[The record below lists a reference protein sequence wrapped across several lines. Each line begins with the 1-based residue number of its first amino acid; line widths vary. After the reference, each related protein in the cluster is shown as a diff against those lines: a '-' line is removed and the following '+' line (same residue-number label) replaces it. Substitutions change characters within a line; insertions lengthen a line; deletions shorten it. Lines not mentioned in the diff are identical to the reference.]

1 MEPQVAHTPPAVPVT
16 ILVGRGNTAAGIR
29 QVLEDFAAL
38 GIVRNLIWIDAD
50 TFRHADSLVRVARPG
65 FGARTIIE
73 SASLTEALVDLEA
86 TAGTPERASFLLVNN
101 INEAE
106 GILQAAHIAP
116 VTLALDSVG
125 YSSRLHRTN
134 LMLAPAHAHLAHPIP
149 TLRGYV
155 NLLLAPE
162 DSAGPDQPAA
172 TLDASCRPQQLALHY
187 AASIASI
194 CGAWTGSGEVPAHHM
209 DTGQG
214 DTFRLVRTYYR
225 RIDGQRV
232 QTLIKM
238 GVFDTAKN
246 PQAKLNRP
254 GQAVYAHYPT
264 DAQAFAASCAS
275 ELVGEYFDTLT
286 GPRYQAIT
294 QSLVHTTAGH
304 ALADFARAYGRN
316 IVTAPARFARRVRF
330 DVATARDY
338 AVQKHLYGVTGS
350 RVQVG
355 RVGFAQAGA
364 GEDLEDTPISAPA
377 PTREEIAAELEP
389 LWRSYSNMALTMM
402 DGSPRAFGGATGA
415 RYPQAAQE
423 PGTSTIYV
431 AKTSDLV
438 IPGPTSRFGRKLPP
452 QLRNVMGAPIAG
464 YDVVGVAAYER
475 QLAQLTGSQHRA
487 IGRTI
492 GDFRQ
497 WREKHSHSFAAR
509 IGDSLEALRR
519 DITAEKAT
527 FEADIV
533 RLAREEHPT
542 STPDDSPTKWLRFGG
557 WVCLSSLLLF
567 LLLWV
572 IGAAQVGPS
581 GRSDWMWVRALGDTP
596 TGAKVTFFGTWF
608 GLWLL
613 QWLSQVALETRDD
626 IKDANR
632 RRTVRSDMNTAR
644 ENAAACDVA
653 LARLEV
659 AYGQF
664 VSTSHLLGAML
675 EHPFGQ
681 VTKNEQ
687 RAKSPTN
694 PMPRHVVLAEA
705 TPAEDAIRATVE
717 RHRMSLY
724 EEGWMGPLAGDALQR
739 AAAVLRDEE
748 NITVDIQHI
757 LGQPGDHSG
766 SSLDRIAAIASSPD
780 FNQADRTGSHWLD
793 IVQALATTAHSSN
806 IADVSTARITS
817 FNAGADAA
825 PLRALKDLEYT
836 GTFNGQ
842 FLTEHGQT
850 ISRIGVI
857 DQAYYTLG
865 SSTQDA
871 IGGGEVLVQLS
882 KPATGADVQL
892 YPPQASPRQ
901 ALPHPGSPAAT
912 SADAHAS
919 EAADPQDGMMPGG
932 VMPGGVMPGGV
943 MPGGV
948 QPGGDPDDFDNPFAS
963 EEFFNQGD
971 L

>member
-1 MEPQVAHTPPAVPVT
+1 MEPQASPVT
-16 ILVGRGNTAAGIR
+16 IVVGRGHTAAGVR

-50 TFRHADSLVRVARPG
+50 SFHHADSLVRVARPG
-65 FGARTIIE
+65 FGTRTIIE
-73 SASLTEALVDLEA
+73 SVSLTKALVDIEA
-86 TAGTPERASFLLVNN
+86 TNPGRGTASFILVNN
-101 INEAE
+101 IAEEA
-106 GILQAAHIAP
+106 GRLGPDNIAP

-134 LMLAPAHAHLAHPIP
+134 LMLAPAHAQVTHPLP

-172 TLDASCRPQQLALHY
+172 TLDGACPPQQLALHY

-194 CGAWTGSGEVPAHHM
+194 CGAWTGSGDVPAHHM

-232 QTLIKM
+232 QTLIKL
-238 GVFDTAKN
+238 GVFDTTVN
-246 PQAKLNRP
+246 PQAKLSRP
-254 GQAVYAHYPT
+254 GQAVYAHYPV
-264 DAQAFAASCAS
+264 DAYAFADACAQQ
-275 ELVGEYFDTLT
+275 LVGEYREVLT
-286 GPRYQAIT
+286 GARYQAIT

-304 ALADFARAYGRN
+304 ALADFGRAYGRN
-316 IVTAPARFARRVRF
+316 LVTAPARFLRRLRY

-355 RVGFAQAGA
+355 RVSLVGAQVDEADA
-364 GEDLEDTPISAPA
+364 VATAATQA

-402 DGSPRAFGGATGA
+402 DASPRAFGQVAGP
-415 RYPQAAQE
+415 RYPEACQE
-423 PGTSTIYV
+423 PGTSNIHV
-431 AKTSDLV
+431 APAAEYV
-438 IPGPTSRFGRKLPP
+438 IPGPSTRFGRLLPP
-452 QLRNVMGAPIAG
+452 QLKNLMGEPIAG
-464 YDVVGVAAYER
+464 YDVVGAAAYER

-509 IGDSLEALRR
+509 IGLGLEQMRR
-519 DITAEKAT
+519 DITAERARY
-527 FEADIV
+527 EADID
-533 RLAREEHPT
+533 RLSREEQPA
-542 STPDDSPTKWLRFGG
+542 STPDDSPTKWLRFFG
-557 WVCLSSLLLF
+557 WVAVSSLLLF
-567 LLLWV
+567 LLLWGV
-572 IGAAQVGPS
+572 GNIHTSAAS
-581 GRSDWMWVRALGDTP
+581 GLPEWVWVRTLNDLPASGK
-596 TGAKVTFFGTWF
+596 ASYFGSWF
-608 GLWLL
+608 AFWLL
-613 QWLSQVALETRDD
+613 VWMTQVALETRDD

-644 ENAAACDVA
+644 ENAAACTVA
-653 LARLEV
+653 LDRIEV

-664 VSTSHLLGAML
+664 VSVSHMLGAIL
-675 EHPFGQ
+675 EYPFGQ

-687 RAKSPTN
+687 RAVTPTN
-694 PMPRHVVLAEA
+694 AMPRHVVLAEA
-705 TPAEDAIRATVE
+705 TPEEDTIRTTVE
-717 RHRMSLY
+717 RHRMGVY
-724 EEGWMGPLAGDALQR
+724 EEGWMGPLAGEALAR
-739 AAAVLRDEE
+739 AAATLRQEQ
-748 NITVDIQHI
+748 NITVDVAHV
-757 LGQPGDHSG
+757 LGQPGDHTG
-766 SSLDRIAAIASSPD
+766 SALDRIADIAASPD
-780 FNQADRTGSHWLD
+780 FNHADRTGGHWLG
-793 IVQALATTAHSSN
+793 IVSQLAHAASASD
-806 IADVSTARITS
+806 IADISIARVAS
-817 FNAGADAA
+817 RAAGAHTA
-825 PLRALKDLEYT
+825 PLRPLKDLEFA

-850 ISRIGVI
+850 MSRIGTI
-857 DQAYYTLG
+857 DQAYYAKG

-882 KPATGADVQL
+882 RPAVAADVQL
-892 YPPQASPRQ
+892 DYRATPDAPTVD
-901 ALPHPGSPAAT
+901 AA
-912 SADAHAS
+912 
-919 EAADPQDGMMPGG
+919 
-932 VMPGGVMPGGV
+932 
-943 MPGGV
+943 
-948 QPGGDPDDFDNPFAS
+948 DNPFAS
-963 EEFFNQGD
+963 PDFFTQGD